1 MGNKIIKKSL
11 THYYDE
17 YSSQP
22 TQPFTPPPEPDK
34 SKSISELNQ
43 QELRDMISRVGA
55 ERELQ
60 SIIKELKRN
69 ANEEDSFEK
78 PFKVDVTTPIDQL
91 YHHGIIGMRWGRRR
105 YQNEDGSRTRLGK
118 QQDRTSGRD
127 KRAEEYKKTTEA
139 KKKGTQRLSND
150 DLKKINERLMLEQT
164 YKKLTQADRAKSESW
179 VKNSIQKAAEGALSD
194 FTKGVFLG
202 SAKLLVKNLSPEF
215 AEAAFSMKQ
224 DTSKPDAPKPDAP
237 KTKK

>member
-17 YSSQP
+17 YSNQP

-55 ERELQ
+55 ERDLQ

-69 ANEEDSFEK
+69 AQEESFEK

-91 YHHGIIGMRWGRRR
+91 YHYGTIGMRWGRRR
-105 YQNEDGSRTRLGK
+105 YQNEDGSRTMLGK

-150 DLKKINERLMLEQT
+150 DLKKINERLILEQT
-164 YKKLTQADRAKSESW
+164 YKKLTQADRANSESW

-202 SAKLLVKNLSPEF
+202 SAKLLVKNLSPDF

-224 DTSKPDAPKPDAP
+224 DKPDPP